1 MQEKNGGIGFGF
13 LFGFYIDILNGRVVG
28 ISAILFCLIVF
39 LAEYVYKNISNE
51 NKATMMLLVAS
62 STLLFESLGYVFYIW
77 KLGVTLELVSFTKIL
92 VIEILYNVIITI
104 ILYPLIQ
111 KGSNVL
117 YDIFKNKLSKV
128 FVL

>member
-1 MQEKNGGIGFGF
+1 MQEKNGGMFLGF
-13 LFGFYIDILNGRVVG
+13 LFGFYIDILNGRIVG

-62 STLLFESLGYVFYIW
+62 STLLFESLEYVFYIW

-111 KGSNVL
+111 KGSNIL

>member
-77 KLGVTLELVSFTKIL
+77 KLGVTLELVSFAKIL

-111 KGSNVL
+111 KGSNIL

>member
-1 MQEKNGGIGFGF
+1 MFLGF
-13 LFGFYIDILNGRVVG
+13 LFGFYIDILNGRIVG

-62 STLLFESLGYVFYIW
+62 STLLFESLEYVFYIW
-77 KLGVTLELVSFTKIL
+77 KLGVTLELVSFAKIL

-111 KGSNVL
+111 KGSNIL

>member
-1 MQEKNGGIGFGF
+1 MQEKNGGMGFSF

-51 NKATMMLLVAS
+51 NKVTMMLIVAS
-62 STLLFESLGYVFYIW
+62 STLLFESLEYVFYIW
-77 KLGVTLELVSFTKIL
+77 KLGVTLELVSFAKIL

-111 KGSNVL
+111 KGSNIL

>member
-1 MQEKNGGIGFGF
+1 MQEKNGGMFLGF
-13 LFGFYIDILNGRVVG
+13 LFGFYIDILNGRIVG

-62 STLLFESLGYVFYIW
+62 STLLFESLEYVFYIW
-77 KLGVTLELVSFTKIL
+77 KLGVTLELVSFAKIL

-111 KGSNVL
+111 KGSNIL

>member
-1 MQEKNGGIGFGF
+1 MREKNGGMFLGF
-13 LFGFYIDILNGRVVG
+13 LFGFYIDILNGRIVG

-62 STLLFESLGYVFYIW
+62 STLLFESLEYVFYIW
-77 KLGVTLELVSFTKIL
+77 KLGVTLELVSFAKIL

-111 KGSNVL
+111 KGSNIL